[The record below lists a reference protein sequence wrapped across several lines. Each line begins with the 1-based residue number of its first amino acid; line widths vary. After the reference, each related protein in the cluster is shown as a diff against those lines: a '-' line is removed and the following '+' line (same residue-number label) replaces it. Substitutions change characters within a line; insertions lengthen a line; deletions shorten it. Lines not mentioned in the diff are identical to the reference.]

1 MPFMIT
7 KKHLLLKDK
16 ILEELTVKL
25 DQIEVSIL
33 NYGATITSLKT
44 PNKDGQLENIVLR
57 YQDINDYAQNASYLN
72 AIIGPTS
79 GRIKDGYIQINQQA
93 IQLDQNFQDKHHL
106 HGGKECFAFQLFD
119 LSYEEAKDLV
129 KVHASLRV
137 KSEDSLY
144 PGNKT
149 ITITYEISPGK
160 LSILFQG
167 ESEEDTYLNMTSHL
181 YFNLSGGKESI
192 LSHEVMI
199 QADKVI
205 EVDKEF
211 LPSLIQPVEDMN
223 LDMRK
228 PVVINDLLTEKLR
241 NSHIKGIDHPFIL
254 RKTDTIDASLYDPK
268 SGRCMQITTSY
279 PVIVCYTHNYPEDKL
294 LTNQTRN
301 EPYQGICFEAQ
312 YTPNPEVFPNLE
324 QPLLKKDK
332 LYQERTSFHFSIK

>member
-1 MPFMIT
+1 MIT
-7 KKHLLLKDK
+7 KKQVQLNDK

-44 PNKDGQLENIVLR
+44 PNKDGQLENILLR
-57 YQDINDYAQNASYLN
+57 YKDINDYAHNASYLN

-93 IQLDQNFQDKHHL
+93 IHLDQNFQDKHHL

-119 LSYEEAKDLV
+119 LSYEESKDLV
-129 KVHASLRV
+129 KVHASLNI

-149 ITITYEISPGK
+149 ILITYEISPGK

-192 LSHEVMI
+192 LSQEVMI

-228 PVVINDLLTEKLR
+228 PVVIRELLTEKLR

-312 YTPNPEVFPNLE
+312 YTPNPEVFPTLD
-324 QPLLKKDK
+324 QPLLKKGK
-332 LYQERTSFHFSIK
+332 FYQERTSFHFSIK